1 MGPESTVTQSRRIA
15 QTLSTT
21 SGVLTIYPRGM
32 AWETAE
38 PPASDGPESAQSASH
53 EQAREDPR
61 DERLGPLAI
70 TRHRK
75 DDGRLLILYRRDEE
89 P

>member
-1 MGPESTVTQSRRIA
+1 MA
-15 QTLSTT
+15 QAPSTT
-21 SGVLTIYPRGM
+21 SRLLTIYPRGM

-38 PPASDGPESAQSASH
+38 PPATDGPETADSGRREH
-53 EQAREDPR
+53 ARENAR
-61 DERLGPLAI
+61 EERVGPVAI

-75 DDGRLLILYRRDEE
+75 DDGRLLILYRRAGDAQ